1 MDSLRKAAMISGMIY
16 MIVIHVAL
24 VVAFEL
30 GWF

>member
-1 MDSLRKAAMISGMIY
+1 MQNAAMISGMIY

-24 VVAFEL
+24 VVAFQL

>member
-1 MDSLRKAAMISGMIY
+1 MQNAAIISGMIY